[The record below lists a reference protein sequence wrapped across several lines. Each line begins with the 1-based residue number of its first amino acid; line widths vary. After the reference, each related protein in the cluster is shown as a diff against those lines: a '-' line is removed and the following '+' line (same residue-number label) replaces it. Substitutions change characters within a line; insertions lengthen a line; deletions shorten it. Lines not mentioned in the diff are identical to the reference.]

1 MMVMPSSSHRKARP
15 LAIAVIWDLK
25 HLPCK
30 GNRDEGEKKKKPEET
45 RNESALA
52 LKKDTTMLTASEQ

>member
-1 MMVMPSSSHRKARP
+1 MKVK
-15 LAIAVIWDLK
+15 
-25 HLPCK
+25 
-30 GNRDEGEKKKKPEET
+30 KKKKPEET